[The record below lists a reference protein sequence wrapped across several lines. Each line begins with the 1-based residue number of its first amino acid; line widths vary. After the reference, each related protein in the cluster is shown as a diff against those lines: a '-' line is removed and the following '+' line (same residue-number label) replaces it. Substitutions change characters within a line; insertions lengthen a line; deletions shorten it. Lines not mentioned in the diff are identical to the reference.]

1 MTEYDDTILQKIYHH
16 RVPKIREGTDV
27 QVKIM
32 FPLDRSQLE
41 GLRLEWL
48 VRGSITSGEG
58 KLPSRYGLV
67 ITTTPQYKIGLL
79 YDENHQKYEF
89 LRNEPKLRWEALT
102 DEDHE
107 LWHSDRYND
116 VDCYI
121 WTF

>member
-16 RVPKIREGTDV
+16 CVPKIREGTDV

-41 GLRLEWL
+41 DSRLEWL

-58 KLPSRYGLV
+58 KLPSRYDLV
-67 ITTTPQYKIGLL
+67 ITTTPQYKIGLV
-79 YDENHQKYEF
+79 YDENYQKYEF
-89 LRNEPKLRWEALT
+89 LRNEPKLRWEAPT
-102 DEDHE
+102 EEDHE